1 MLTYLEQPESAN
13 RRPPASGLLHAEFV
27 ALIKQWRAIRD
38 RQQSARRV
46 TIGDT
51 YEDAE
56 NFIAAMERIESHARG
71 LGI

>member
-1 MLTYLEQPESAN
+1 MKPDRKSMVRRSA
-13 RRPPASGLLHAEFV
+13 RLSQTIDAEFV

-46 TIGDT
+46 TVGDT

-56 NFIAAMERIESHARG
+56 SFISAMERIESHARG
-71 LGI
+71 MGI